1 MKKSEHHNEGSVDP
15 NPTWDIVTYEEPV
28 DEKLDEWGWERI
40 SSGQNKST
48 GRNDGYYY
56 LSPRTKKRFRSK
68 KQAKLFGLTAK
79 FYDGSENK
87 ASEFFK
93 ENKNKIKH
101 FSWKHPLN
109 KYTTEYLFS
118 LGWTK
123 VHQRK
128 PDSTALRK
136 WWTHPKCPEKM
147 YSVEAA
153 VNFVEK
159 HNTLFH

>member
-1 MKKSEHHNEGSVDP
+1 MSSENQDVGTIDP
-15 NPTWDIVTYEEPV
+15 NPSWDILTKNEPA
-28 DEKLDEWGWERI
+28 DEKLDEWGWVI
-40 SSGQNKST
+40 VSSGQNKTT

-56 LSPRTKKRFRSK
+56 LSPRTKRRFRSK
-68 KQAKLFGLTAK
+68 KQAKLFGLTVR

-93 ENKNKIKH
+93 ENKDKIKY

-109 KYTTEYLFS
+109 KYTTGYLFS
-118 LGWTK
+118 LRWTE
-123 VHQRK
+123 VTQRK
-128 PDSTALRK
+128 PDSEALRK

-147 YSVEAA
+147 YSVKAA

-159 HNTLFH
+159 NSTLFH